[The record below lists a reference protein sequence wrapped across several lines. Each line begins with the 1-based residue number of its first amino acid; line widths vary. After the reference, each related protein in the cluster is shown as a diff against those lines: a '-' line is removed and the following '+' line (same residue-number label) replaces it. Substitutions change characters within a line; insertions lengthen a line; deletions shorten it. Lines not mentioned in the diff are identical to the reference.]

1 MRFPQN
7 LVTLLFLSTSISAQS
22 TDLDKKLFDALCKGN
37 TAGIQMLLDQGAH
50 INARESPGGAT
61 PLMQASGCTD
71 LPTVKLLLE
80 KGADVNANETGEES
94 PLTEALTGLSTTLDP
109 DAVTETVRTLIDR
122 GANIQFVG
130 LRGTTP
136 LMRAANADVLVPSL
150 NLLLAK
156 GAQLE
161 ARDNFGDTALA
172 LSANASQP
180 GAMSALL
187 AHGAQVNT
195 RNNKGVTP
203 LMIAARTGNLQT
215 VKLLLTHGADPNLKD
230 NTGKTAADYARTE
243 RDLSPA
249 AKTRV
254 LTLLRANRPK

>member
-1 MRFPQN
+1 
-7 LVTLLFLSTSISAQS
+7 
-22 TDLDKKLFDALCKGN
+22 
-37 TAGIQMLLDQGAH
+37 
-50 INARESPGGAT
+50 
-61 PLMQASGCTD
+61 
-71 LPTVKLLLE
+71 
-80 KGADVNANETGEES
+80 
-94 PLTEALTGLSTTLDP
+94 
-109 DAVTETVRTLIDR
+109 
-122 GANIQFVG
+122 
-130 LRGTTP
+130 
-136 LMRAANADVLVPSL
+136 
-150 NLLLAK
+150 
-156 GAQLE
+156 
-161 ARDNFGDTALA
+161 
-172 LSANASQP
+172 
-180 GAMSALL
+180 MSALL